1 MIQMISVLRQP
12 GILRQ
17 WLSGI
22 SWTVTSSGVERLI
35 SVGQTI
41 LIARFLGI
49 EEYGR
54 YGLIFGTVGFVA
66 SLAGLQLGLMS
77 AVYVARFRT
86 TNPGAAAGVIVF
98 SESLSLV
105 LALVG
110 LAVMSFAPEQAA
122 SWLLKDGYYAG
133 VMLPAGLLVLLSVIT
148 GVQEGVL
155 QGFEAFRTL
164 AWIRV
169 AVSVFTLG
177 LVAIAGEVGGL
188 KAMLLAIA
196 GGWLLRSLI
205 MLVMQR
211 RLWPRHEIHFSLD
224 AMMSQRRLL
233 FDFSVP
239 SLLAAIPSGFATWY
253 GTYLLSRLSGG
264 FHDVAIATVGSQWRS
279 PVMFLTAS
287 LATVAIPLISRST
300 GLSHQDV
307 GRVHRANLWS
317 NLTVAIGACVVIAIG
332 SSLILKA
339 YGAGFGDRR
348 FAFLLIVI
356 SVIPQS
362 HATVFFQYLVGSGQM
377 WRQLIYLCF
386 LSVFF
391 VAGYWIAIPYAGVIG
406 YGWVTFA
413 VWLVIALAL
422 HLRVSKQIR
431 SNALTQQP
439 VMTSP

>member
-1 MIQMISVLRQP
+1 MIRILRQTA
-12 GILRQ
+12 ILRQ

-22 SWTVTSSGVERLI
+22 SWTVTSSGIERLI

-49 EEYGR
+49 QEYGR
-54 YGLIFGTVGFVA
+54 YGFVFGTVGLVA
-66 SLAGLQLGLMS
+66 SIAGLQLGLMS

-105 LALVG
+105 LALIG
-110 LAVMSFAPEQAA
+110 LAVMLIAPEQAA
-122 SWLLKDGYYAG
+122 TWLLKDGSYAG

-155 QGFEAFRTL
+155 QGFEAFKTL

-169 AVSVFTLG
+169 VVSLFTLG
-177 LVAIAGEVGGL
+177 LVVIAGQVGGL

-211 RLWPRHEIHFSLD
+211 RLWPVYEIQFSFD
-224 AMMSQRRLL
+224 ALLSQRRLL
-233 FDFSVP
+233 IDFSMP
-239 SLLAAIPSGFATWY
+239 SMLGTILSGFGSWY
-253 GTYLLSRLSGG
+253 GSYLLSRLHNG
-264 FHDVAIATVGSQWRS
+264 FHEVAVATVGAQWRN

-287 LATVAIPLISRST
+287 LATVAIPLISRSS
-300 GLSHQDV
+300 GYSHRDV

-317 NLTVAIGACVVIAIG
+317 NLMIAISACLFIAIG
-332 SSLILKA
+332 SSFILQA
-339 YGAGFGDRR
+339 YGTGFADRR
-348 FAFLLIVI
+348 LAFLLIVI

-362 HATVFFQYLVGSGQM
+362 HATIFFQYLVGSGQM
-377 WRQLIYLCF
+377 WRQLIYLCAV
-386 LSVFF
+386 SAFF
-391 VAGYWIAIPYAGVIG
+391 VIGYRIAIPRAGVIG
-406 YGWVTFA
+406 YGAVTLIA
-413 VWLVIALAL
+413 WLVIALTL
-422 HLRVSKQIR
+422 HLRVSRQIR
-431 SNALTQQP
+431 SKALA
-439 VMTSP
+439 

>member
-1 MIQMISVLRQP
+1 MISILRQP

-22 SWTVTSSGVERLI
+22 SWTVASSGIERII

-86 TNPGAAAGVIVF
+86 TNPRAAAGVIVF
-98 SESLSLV
+98 SESLSLA

-110 LAVMSFAPEQAA
+110 LAVMMVAPEQAA
-122 SWLLKDGYYAG
+122 SWLLKDGSYAS
-133 VMLPAGLLVLLSVIT
+133 VMLPAGLLVLLSVIA

-155 QGFEAFRTL
+155 QGFEAFKTL

-169 AVSVFTLG
+169 VVSVFTLG
-177 LVAIAGEVGGL
+177 LVVIAGQMGGL
-188 KAMLLAIA
+188 KAILLAVA
-196 GGWLLRSLI
+196 GGWLLRSLV

-211 RLWPRHEIHFSLD
+211 RLWPRHGIRFSLA

-239 SLLAAIPSGFATWY
+239 SVLATIGNGFGSWY
-253 GTYLLSRLSGG
+253 GTYLLSRLPGG

-287 LATVAIPLISRST
+287 LAAVAIPLISRST
-300 GLSHQDV
+300 ELSHRDV

-339 YGAGFGDRR
+339 YGTGFGDRR

-377 WRQLIYLCF
+377 WRQLIYLSF
-386 LSVFF
+386 LTVSLVG
-391 VAGYWIAIPYAGVIG
+391 GYWIAIPRAGVIG
-406 YGWVTFA
+406 YGSVTLA
-413 VWLVIALAL
+413 TWSVIALTL

-431 SNALTQQP
+431 GNALTQQP
-439 VMTSP
+439 ITTSP